1 MPNFVKTWAHCNF
14 GGKSIQVFNFVSR
27 SAISNIFMI
36 HEIWIPLRSKFH
48 SIRNILIFGS
58 KFLWNEGID
67 NSFNVEYVLL
77 VTWPTFWFF
86 VSYLVVTAHYLVVT
100 DWSLLLII
108 WWLLLVL
115 TRYCSFTLSV
125 WTVKQAVSSTLLKS
139 KMEFFWH

>member
-1 MPNFVKTWAHCNF
+1 MPNFVKIRAHCNF

-27 SAISNIFMI
+27 SASSNIFMI

-86 VSYLVVTAHYLVVT
+86 GSYLVVTARYLVVT
-100 DWSLLLII
+100 DWSLLLVT
-108 WWLLLVL
+108 WWLLLV
-115 TRYCSFTLSV
+115 TGGCCSFSLVTARSHFQSERSNKPYQV
-125 WTVKQAVSSTLLKS
+125 PS
-139 KMEFFWH
+139 